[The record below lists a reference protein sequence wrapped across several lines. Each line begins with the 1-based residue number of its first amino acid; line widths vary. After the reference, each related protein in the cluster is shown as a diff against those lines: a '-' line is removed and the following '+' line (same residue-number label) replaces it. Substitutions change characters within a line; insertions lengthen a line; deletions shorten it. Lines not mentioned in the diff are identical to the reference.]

1 MHVKR
6 SHKHIK
12 DPVPHAKIWWTTEK
26 HPPKTNKQK
35 QNNNKQ
41 KPQAATHKIT
51 ATKTQEALKA
61 WESCD
66 FFYFSQILWA
76 L

>member
-1 MHVKR
+1 MDYRKAHT
-6 SHKHIK
+6 
-12 DPVPHAKIWWTTEK
+12 P
-26 HPPKTNKQK
+26 NKQ
-35 QNNNKQ
+35 NNKQ

-66 FFYFSQILWA
+66 FFHFSQILWA
-76 L
+76 LQIPSVSDFAWLRYFFPDSDGI